1 MLLPV
6 QIGLLLWMMIV
17 GVAFTDTVVVAK
29 ELHPLLTPVTLT
41 VYVPAVKPVKL
52 AGLAVLLVNVPPLL
66 AQL

>member
-1 MLLPV
+1 ML
-6 QIGLLLWMMIV
+6 IV
-17 GVAFTDTVVVAK
+17 GVAFTDTVVVAMA
-29 ELHPLLTPVTLT
+29 LQPLLIPVTLT